1 MMGKLG
7 VSVFTGMEQT
17 TEQNIGYL
25 KQAANQGYQ
34 HLFTSL
40 HIPEADCRSLAIDC
54 RRGLTVAKQL
64 GFSVTADISPR
75 TWALLNIKPQELGEW
90 GIDALRIDYGF
101 SPEQICRLSR
111 DSGLRIE
118 LNASS
123 MTEEELQR
131 ILAAGVERR
140 NLCAGH
146 NYYPRPETGLGFDL
160 FARRS
165 RQFHRL
171 EIPVSVFVPGQLHP
185 RGPIREGLPTLETHR
200 RLGAVE
206 AVRQLWATGL
216 VDTILFGDPLVS
228 EAELAAV
235 AALPHNTPEP
245 MRLRIETFA
254 LTPAERQV
262 VALPVHTNRN
272 DAAGVLVR
280 SQESRESANLPIMP
294 RTDSHDR
301 HRGDVTID
309 NSRYGRYAGELQ
321 IVLQDLPADEKVNVV
336 GRVAATDRC
345 LLDCIFPGRAFTFEE
360 VR

>member
-25 KQAANQGYQ
+25 KQAANQGYER
-34 HLFTSL
+34 LFTSL
-40 HIPEADCRSLAIDC
+40 HIPEADCRSLVVDC
-54 RRGLTVAKQL
+54 RKVLTVAKQL

-75 TWALLNIKPQELGEW
+75 TWDLLSLTPQELGEW

-111 DSGLRIE
+111 DSGLQIE
-118 LNASS
+118 LNASA
-123 MTEEELQR
+123 MTEEELAK
-131 ILAAGVERR
+131 ILATGMERR
-140 NLCAGH
+140 KLCAGH

-160 FARRS
+160 FIRRS
-165 RQFHRL
+165 RQFQRV

-185 RGPIREGLPTLETHR
+185 RGPIRAGLPTLETHR
-200 RLGAVE
+200 RLGAVA

-216 VDTILFGDPLVS
+216 VDTILFSDPLVP
-228 EAELAAV
+228 AADLAAV
-235 AALPHNTPEP
+235 AALPHNMPDP
-245 MRLRIETFA
+245 MRLRIETFKMTA
-254 LTPAERQV
+254 TERRIV
-262 VALPVHTNRN
+262 ELPCHTNRN

-280 SQESRESANLPIMP
+280 SQESRESVDAPILPRSDLRI
-294 RTDSHDR
+294 R

-336 GRVAATDRC
+336 GKIAATDLC
-345 LLDCIFPGRAFTFEE
+345 LLDCMFPGRVFTFEE

>member
-1 MMGKLG
+1 MGKLG
-7 VSVFTGMEQT
+7 VSIFTGMEQSV
-17 TEQNIGYL
+17 EQNIEYL
-25 KQAANQGYQ
+25 RLAANQGYER
-34 HLFTSL
+34 LFTSL
-40 HIPEADCRSLAIDC
+40 HIPEADCRSLVVDC
-54 RRGLTVAKQL
+54 RKVLTVAKQL

-75 TWALLNIKPQELGEW
+75 TWDLLSLTPHELGEW

-111 DSGLRIE
+111 DSGLQIE
-118 LNASS
+118 LNASA

-131 ILAAGVERR
+131 ILATGVERR

-171 EIPVSVFVPGQLHP
+171 AIPVSVFVPGQLHL
-185 RGPIREGLPTLETHR
+185 RGPVRAGLPTLESHR

-216 VDTILFGDPLVS
+216 VDTILFGDQLVPT
-228 EAELAAV
+228 ADLAAV
-235 AALPHNTPEP
+235 AALPHNVPDP

-254 LTPAERQV
+254 LTATERRIV
-262 VALPVHTNRN
+262 ELPCHTNRN

-280 SQESRESANLPIMP
+280 SQQSRESANAPILP
-294 RTDSHDR
+294 RSDSQPR

-309 NSRYGRYAGELQ
+309 NSRYGRYVGELQ

-336 GRVAATDRC
+336 GRVAPTDLC

>member
-7 VSVFTGMEQT
+7 VSFFTGMEQT
-17 TEQNIGYL
+17 AEQNIEYL

-40 HIPEADCRSLAIDC
+40 HIPEADCRSLVVDC
-54 RRGLTVAKQL
+54 RKVLTVAKQL
-64 GFSVTADISPR
+64 RFTVTADISPR
-75 TWALLNIKPQELGEW
+75 TWDLLRLKPYELGEW

-101 SPEQICRLSR
+101 SPEQICRISR
-111 DSGLRIE
+111 DSGLQIE

-140 NLCAGH
+140 KLCAGH

-171 EIPVSVFVPGQLHP
+171 EIPVSIFVPGQLHP
-185 RGPIREGLPTLETHR
+185 RGPVRAGLPTLETHR
-200 RLGAVE
+200 RMGAVD

-216 VDTILFGDPLVS
+216 VDTILFGDPLVP

-235 AALPHNTPEP
+235 AALPRNIPEP
-245 MRLRIETFA
+245 IRFRIETFA
-254 LTPAERQV
+254 LTEAERRIIE
-262 VALPVHTNRN
+262 LPCHTNRN

-280 SQESRESANLPIMP
+280 SQESREAANVPIMP
-294 RTDSHDR
+294 RSDSRDR

-336 GRVAATDRC
+336 GRVAATDLC
-345 LLDCIFPGRAFTFEE
+345 LLDCIFPGRSFTFEE